1 MKKSILIGALALP
14 LLAGNAFAQSKAGFT
29 LTGELANL
37 ENGKT
42 VFLLS
47 RDMTTG
53 KTDTLAKAVS
63 AASKFTLKGN
73 IASPDMY
80 IFGVQDV
87 RGGTPV
93 FLESGSLTI
102 KGDVKELKNAVIT
115 GSKSQ
120 DDYVAYGKEV
130 KGVNEQQAALEA
142 EYVQA
147 RKDGDKAKM
156 ESVVAKFDA
165 LDAEKGKITAAFAA
179 SHTQSIVTPFLL
191 VQNVSDDN
199 AAAFGAIYDK
209 LAANVKATSSG
220 KSLKNRLDLMAKT
233 AVGQTAPLFTGKTPE
248 GTDLSLKQV
257 FSTGKYTMIDFWA
270 SWCGPCRA
278 ENPNVVKLYEK
289 YHAKGFNIIGVSLDR
304 DAEKW
309 KKAIADDKLTWGH
322 ISDLKF
328 WQSEY
333 AAMYGVQGIP
343 ATFLL
348 DSNGKIVG
356 KNLRGEE
363 LAKKLEELLGAM

>member
-14 LLAGNAFAQSKAGFT
+14 LLAGNVFAQSKNGFT

-53 KTDTLAKAVS
+53 KSDTLAKAVS

-73 IASPDMY
+73 IAGPEMY
-80 IFGVQDV
+80 IFSVQDQ
-87 RGGTPV
+87 RGGVPV
-93 FLESGSLTI
+93 FLESGSLTM
-102 KGDVKELKNAVIT
+102 KGDVKELRNAVIT

-120 DDYVAYGKEV
+120 DDYTAYGKEV
-130 KGVNEQQAALEA
+130 KGINEQQSALEA

-165 LDAEKGKITAAFAA
+165 LDAEKGKITEAYAA

-191 VQNVSDDN
+191 VQNVNDDN

-209 LAANVKATSSG
+209 LAANVKATSSA

-304 DAEKW
+304 DATKW
-309 KKAIADDKLTWGH
+309 KEAIAADKLNWNH

>member
-1 MKKSILIGALALP
+1 MKKLILVGALALP
-14 LLAGNAFAQSKAGFT
+14 LLAGNVYAQSKTGFT

-47 RDMTTG
+47 RNMTTG
-53 KTDTLAKAVS
+53 KSDTLAKAVS
-63 AASKFTLKGN
+63 AAAKFTLKGSV
-73 IASPDMY
+73 ASPDLY
-80 IFGVQDV
+80 FLGIQDT
-87 RGGTPV
+87 RGGVPV
-93 FLESGSLTI
+93 FLENNALTL
-102 KGDVKELKNAVIT
+102 KGDVKDLKNAVIT

-120 DDYVAYGKEV
+120 DDYTAYGKEV
-130 KGVNEQQAALEA
+130 KGISEKQAALET

-156 ESVVAKFDA
+156 EEIGNKYDA
-165 LDAEKGKITAAFAA
+165 LDAEKGKVTEAFAS
-179 SHTQSIVTPFLL
+179 SHTQSVVAPFLL
-191 VQNVSDDN
+191 LQNVNDDN

-209 LAANVKATSSG
+209 FAANVKATSSG
-220 KSLKNRLDLMAKT
+220 KALKGRLELMAKT
-233 AVGQTAPLFTGKTPE
+233 AVGQQAPLFAGKTPE
-248 GTDLSLKQV
+248 GTELSLKQV
-257 FSTGKYTMIDFWA
+257 LSSGKYTMIDFWA

-289 YHAKGFNIIGVSLDR
+289 YHAKGFNILGVSLDR
-304 DAEKW
+304 DGEKW

-322 ISDLKF
+322 ISDLKY

-348 DSNGKIVG
+348 DANGKIVG